1 MGRCQTH
8 PFNSPSCETEHM
20 GEVSDPEELDKAW
33 RQQYENLAR
42 EFAKLIGKRRTIIE
56 IGCGRGQLTIPLAK
70 LVRGR
75 LLTVDS
81 FDWPYSAAYHSILN
95 MVSKE
100 NLIGR
105 ILVFKEDYRNFMSRQ
120 DDARFEAV
128 ISSEFLPEID
138 SARTREFLSECH
150 RILKRGGV
158 SVHSFLS
165 PVPKNLRQRLLI
177 EADTNPKWTKTPP
190 DEWFSPSWNLMNKE
204 LRRVGFKGTK
214 VIRVKSDL
222 IVKGD
227 AAKKLLR
234 EWEVRET
241 FWKTHKTFLVSQGLE
256 IPDWIICVGRKT

>member
-1 MGRCQTH
+1 
-8 PFNSPSCETEHM
+8 
-20 GEVSDPEELDKAW
+20 
-33 RQQYENLAR
+33 
-42 EFAKLIGKRRTIIE
+42 
-56 IGCGRGQLTIPLAK
+56 
-70 LVRGR
+70 
-75 LLTVDS
+75 
-81 FDWPYSAAYHSILN
+81 

>member
-100 NLIGR
+100 NLIGW
-105 ILVFKEDYRNFMSRQ
+105 ILVFKEDCRNFMSRQ

-165 PVPKNLRQRLLI
+165 PVPKTLRQRLLI

-190 DEWFSPSWNLMNKE
+190 DEWFSPSRNLMNEE

-214 VIRVKSDL
+214 AIRVKSDL

-234 EWEVRET
+234 EWDVRET

>member
-1 MGRCQTH
+1 
-8 PFNSPSCETEHM
+8 M
-20 GEVSDPEELDKAW
+20 GEVSDPKELDKAW

-42 EFAKLIGKRRTIIE
+42 EFAKLIGKRRTIVE
-56 IGCGRGQLTIPLAK
+56 IGCGRGQLTIPLAN

-81 FDWPYSAAYHSILN
+81 FAWPYNTAYRSILN
-95 MVSKE
+95 IVSKE
-100 NLIGR
+100 KLIGR
-105 ILVFKEDYRNFMSRQ
+105 VSVLKEDYRNFLSRQ
-120 DDARFEAV
+120 DDARYEAV

-138 SARTREFLSECH
+138 SARTREFLSECQ
-150 RILKRGGV
+150 RVLKRGGV

-165 PVPKNLRQRLLI
+165 PVPKNPRQRLLI

-190 DEWFSPSWNLMNKE
+190 DEWFSPSWNVMNKE

-222 IVKGD
+222 IVRGD

-234 EWEVRET
+234 EWDVRET

-256 IPDWIICVGRKT
+256 IPDWIICIGRKT

>member
-1 MGRCQTH
+1 
-8 PFNSPSCETEHM
+8 
-20 GEVSDPEELDKAW
+20 
-33 RQQYENLAR
+33 
-42 EFAKLIGKRRTIIE
+42 
-56 IGCGRGQLTIPLAK
+56 
-70 LVRGR
+70 
-75 LLTVDS
+75 
-81 FDWPYSAAYHSILN
+81 

-241 FWKTHKTFLVSQGLE
+241 FWKIHKTFLVSQGLE